1 MRALIMA
8 GGGEPAQPRGKTA
21 YYPVRPAND

>member
-8 GGGEPAQPRGKTA
+8 GGREPARSWGKTA